1 MQYDEFSCRY
11 GRENSKDKKGKI
23 TQHVASEKNADYEYT
38 TLVVSKESLQFVHLK
53 EYWMLMLF

>member
-23 TQHVASEKNADYEYT
+23 TQHVVSEKNADYEYT

-53 EYWMLMLF
+53 EY